1 MTEFTKSF
9 REKASHCI
17 VELVKSL
24 EVSLSLRC
32 VKITLQLPNPSPKIS
47 HIDVDLIRTIAIL
60 GVLLLHAA
68 NDLTIQQLNDL
79 EILRWVTVDVYQSLG
94 RIGVPLF
101 VMLSGALLLTP
112 KKETESLRDFFKKRW
127 IRVGL
132 PFVFWAAIYFIW
144 EIFVNHQ
151 AATVDFFVDGLLTG
165 PYFHFWYIYML
176 LGLYLLTPILRIVV
190 AHARREVLKLFL
202 AVWFAGSAILP
213 VVALL
218 TPYHLDPN
226 VLTVPLY
233 VGIYVLGI
241 YLLDVQVRKAYLV
254 AGVVSGVALTAI
266 FTYALAATIGGATMY
281 YFQDYSS
288 ATMILTSA
296 SLFLLLISYPLFSPQ
311 PKSREPSMGRKLLH
325 LISENTLAIYFLHL
339 IVIEIFQ
346 RGFLGFAV
354 NGNTVN
360 SIVGVPLMVALTL
373 GLCLAIVVPLKKVP
387 YLGKLIG

>member
-1 MTEFTKSF
+1 MALVKSLGTKKI
-9 REKASHCI
+9 RT

-24 EVSLSLRC
+24 EVPIRLRC
-32 VKITLQLPNPSPKIS
+32 PKITLQAQNPASKIS

-79 EILRWVTVDVYQSLG
+79 EIFRWVTVDIYQSLG
-94 RIGVPLF
+94 RVGVPLF
-101 VMLSGALLLTP
+101 IMLSGALLLAP
-112 KKETESLRDFFKKRW
+112 KKENESMRDFFKKRW
-127 IRVGL
+127 VRVGL
-132 PFVFWAAIYFIW
+132 PFVFWAAIYFLW

-151 AATVDFFVDGLLTG
+151 AVTVNFFVDGILTG

-176 LGLYLLTPILRIVV
+176 LGLYLLTPVLRVV
-190 AHARREVLKLFL
+190 IANARREVLKLFL
-202 AVWFAGSAILP
+202 AVWFAGTAILP

-241 YLLDVQVRKAYLV
+241 YLLDAQVKKSYLV
-254 AGVVSGVALTAI
+254 AAIGSGVALTAI
-266 FTYALAATIGGATMY
+266 FTYALAATIGGATMF

-296 SLFLLLISYPLFSPQ
+296 SLFLLLISYPLSSPQ
-311 PKSREPSMGRKLLH
+311 PPKTGGTSLGRKLLH
-325 LISENTLAIYFLHL
+325 LVSENTLAIYFLHL

-346 RGFLGFAV
+346 QGFLGFAV

-373 GLCLAIVVPLKKVP
+373 GLCLAIVLPLKRVP
-387 YLGKLIG
+387 YLKKLIG

>member
-1 MTEFTKSF
+1 M
-9 REKASHCI
+9 
-17 VELVKSL
+17 ELVKSL
-24 EVSLSLRC
+24 EVPIRLRC
-32 VKITLQLPNPSPKIS
+32 LKITHQPLNPIGKIS

-79 EILRWVTVDVYQSLG
+79 EILRWVTVDVYQSIG

-101 VMLSGALLLTP
+101 IMLSGALLLAP
-112 KKETESLRDFFKKRW
+112 KKETESIRDFFKKRW

-132 PFVFWAAIYFIW
+132 PFVFWAVIYFIW

-151 AATVDFFVDGLLTG
+151 AVTVNFFIDGILTG

-176 LGLYLLTPILRIVV
+176 LGLYLLTPILRVVV

-202 AVWFAGSAILP
+202 AVWFAGTAILP

-218 TPYHLDPN
+218 TPYYLDPN
-226 VLTVPLY
+226 VLTVPIY

-241 YLLDVQVRKAYLV
+241 YLLEVQVKKSYLV
-254 AGVVSGVALTAI
+254 AAILSGVALTAI
-266 FTYALAATIGGATMY
+266 FTYALAATVGGATMF

-296 SLFLLLISYPLFSPQ
+296 SLFLLMVSYPLSSPQ
-311 PKSREPSMGRKLLH
+311 PKTENPSLGRKLLH
-325 LISENTLAIYFLHL
+325 LVSENTLAIYFLHL
-339 IVIEIFQ
+339 IVIEVFQ

-354 NGNTVN
+354 NGNTIN

-373 GLCLAIVVPLKKVP
+373 GLCLLVVVPLKRVP
-387 YLGKLIG
+387 VLKKFIG

>member
-1 MTEFTKSF
+1 M
-9 REKASHCI
+9 
-17 VELVKSL
+17 ELVKSL
-24 EVSLSLRC
+24 EVPIRLRC
-32 VKITLQLPNPSPKIS
+32 PKITLQTPNLSSKIS

-79 EILRWVTVDVYQSLG
+79 EIFRWVTVDIYQSIG
-94 RIGVPLF
+94 RVGVPLF
-101 VMLSGALLLTP
+101 IMLSGALLLAP
-112 KKETESLRDFFKKRW
+112 KKENESMRDFFKKRW
-127 IRVGL
+127 VRVGL
-132 PFVFWAAIYFIW
+132 PFVFWAAIYFLW

-151 AATVDFFVDGLLTG
+151 AVTVDFFVDGILTG

-176 LGLYLLTPILRIVV
+176 LGLYLLTPVLRVVV

-202 AVWFAGSAILP
+202 AVWFAGTAILP
-213 VVALL
+213 VVSLL

-241 YLLDVQVRKAYLV
+241 YLLDAQVKKSYLV
-254 AGVVSGVALTAI
+254 AAIASGVALTAI
-266 FTYALAATIGGATMY
+266 FTYALAATIGGATMF

-296 SLFLLLISYPLFSPQ
+296 SLFLLLISYPLSSPQ
-311 PKSREPSMGRKLLH
+311 PHKTGGASLGRRLLH
-325 LISENTLAIYFLHL
+325 LVSENTLAIYFLHL

-373 GLCLAIVVPLKKVP
+373 GLCLAIVLPLKRVP
-387 YLGKLIG
+387 YLKKLIG

>member
-1 MTEFTKSF
+1 M
-9 REKASHCI
+9 
-17 VELVKSL
+17 
-24 EVSLSLRC
+24 
-32 VKITLQLPNPSPKIS
+32 
-47 HIDVDLIRTIAIL
+47 
-60 GVLLLHAA
+60 
-68 NDLTIQQLNDL
+68 
-79 EILRWVTVDVYQSLG
+79 DVYQSLG
-94 RIGVPLF
+94 RVGVPLF
-101 VMLSGALLLTP
+101 IMLSGALLLAP
-112 KKETESLRDFFKKRW
+112 KKETESIRDFFKKRW
-127 IRVGL
+127 VRVGL
-132 PFVFWAAIYFIW
+132 PFVFWAAVYFLW

-151 AATVDFFVDGLLTG
+151 AVTVNFFIDGLLTG

-176 LGLYLLTPILRIVV
+176 LGLYLLTPVLRVV
-190 AHARREVLKLFL
+190 IAHARREVLKLFL
-202 AVWFAGSAILP
+202 AVWFAGTAILP

-241 YLLDVQVRKAYLV
+241 YLLEVQVKKSYLV
-254 AGVVSGVALTAI
+254 AAIVSGVALTAI
-266 FTYALAATIGGATMY
+266 FTYALAATIGGATMF

-296 SLFLLLISYPLFSPQ
+296 SLFLLLISYPLSSPQ
-311 PKSREPSMGRKLLH
+311 PPKTGGTSLGRKLLH
-325 LISENTLAIYFLHL
+325 LVSENTLAIYFLHL

-373 GLCLAIVVPLKKVP
+373 GLCLLIVVPLKRVP
-387 YLGKLIG
+387 FLRKLIG

>member
-1 MTEFTKSF
+1 
-9 REKASHCI
+9 
-17 VELVKSL
+17 VELVKSI
-24 EVSLSLRC
+24 EVPIRLRC
-32 VKITLQLPNPSPKIS
+32 LKITLQPPNPAGKIS
-47 HIDVDLIRTIAIL
+47 HIDVDLIRTIAII

-79 EILRWVTVDVYQSLG
+79 EILRWCTVDVYQSLG
-94 RIGVPLF
+94 RVGVPLF
-101 VMLSGALLLTP
+101 IMLSGALLLAP
-112 KKETESLRDFFKKRW
+112 KKETENMRDFFNKRW
-127 IRVGL
+127 VRIGV
-132 PFVFWAAIYFIW
+132 PFVFWAAIYFLW

-151 AATVDFFVDGLLTG
+151 VVTVNFFVDGILTG

-176 LGLYLLTPILRIVV
+176 LGLYLLTPILRVV
-190 AHARREVLKLFL
+190 IAHARREVLKLFL
-202 AVWFAGSAILP
+202 TVWFAGTAILP

-218 TPYHLDPN
+218 SPYHLDPN

-241 YLLDVQVRKAYLV
+241 YLLDVQVKKSYLV
-254 AGVVSGVALTAI
+254 AGIISGVALTAI
-266 FTYALAATIGGATMY
+266 FTYALAATIGGATMF

-296 SLFLLLISYPLFSPQ
+296 SLFLLLISYPLSSQQ
-311 PKSREPSMGRKLLH
+311 PVKTGDASLGRKLLH

-373 GLCLAIVVPLKKVP
+373 GLCLVIVVPLKRVP
-387 YLGKLIG
+387 YLKKLIG